1 MRDHRRGFSLFEPA
15 LNKSADRIL
24 VNMRLKRGRRLF
36 QSTGLEPLIDHVTN
50 NLRLCS
56 AFLFGQLFRHQAP
69 STPRPSAFSAL
80 KSSRPLPRALSRTP
94 SPGSSPPFPFP

>member
-24 VNMRLKRGRRLF
+24 VNMRLKRGPRLF

-56 AFLFGQLFRHQAP
+56 AFLFGQLFCHEAP
-69 STPRPSAFSAL
+69 STLRPSPFSPL
-80 KSSRPLPRALSRTP
+80 KPSRSLTRSLRLTRCPV
-94 SPGSSPPFPFP
+94 SPVA